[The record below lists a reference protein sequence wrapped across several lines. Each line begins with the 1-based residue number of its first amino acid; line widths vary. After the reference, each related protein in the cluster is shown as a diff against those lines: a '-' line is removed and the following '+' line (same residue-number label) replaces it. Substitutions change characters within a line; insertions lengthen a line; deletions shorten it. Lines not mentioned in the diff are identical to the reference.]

1 MRLFCDKPQDCHA
14 EVRMKGA
21 NGFRHDRRVQ
31 YDTALDITTMDKRTD
46 MAGEQVTFDQV
57 AAAAS
62 GLQDAGQP
70 VTVEAVRTA
79 LGNDGIDAAA
89 NGIYKHLAE
98 WRTTHEKTPE
108 PPRAEL
114 PPALLADLAEWA
126 RRYAQDAGAADR
138 DALARADSDMQ
149 ALLDAGNELEAA
161 RDDLTA
167 QVAGISGERDDALAS
182 LAERDDV
189 IERLTAELANARQVA
204 MDALVGKAKD
214 QLAIEGKD
222 AQIADLRAQIERNV
236 ASQAALSDA
245 RLAAEMELVGATTAR
260 DSLAAELRDVRALLD
275 AQRNKR

>member
-1 MRLFCDKPQDCHA
+1 
-14 EVRMKGA
+14 
-21 NGFRHDRRVQ
+21 
-31 YDTALDITTMDKRTD
+31 
-46 MAGEQVTFDQV
+46 VTFDQV
-57 AAAAS
+57 AAVAS

-70 VTVEAVRTA
+70 VTVEAVRAA
-79 LGNDGIDAAA
+79 LADDGIDAAA

-98 WRTTHEKTPE
+98 WRADHEKAPE

-114 PPALLADLAEWA
+114 PPALLADLADWA

-236 ASQAALSDA
+236 AAQAALSDA
-245 RLAAEMELVGATTAR
+245 RLTAQMELVGATTAR

>member
-1 MRLFCDKPQDCHA
+1 
-14 EVRMKGA
+14 
-21 NGFRHDRRVQ
+21 
-31 YDTALDITTMDKRTD
+31 

-57 AAAAS
+57 AAVAS

-70 VTVEAVRTA
+70 VTVEAVRAA
-79 LGNDGIDAAA
+79 LADDGIDAAA

-98 WRTTHEKTPE
+98 WRADHEKAPE

-114 PPALLADLAEWA
+114 PPALLADLADWA

-236 ASQAALSDA
+236 AAQAALSDA
-245 RLAAEMELVGATTAR
+245 RLTAQMELVGATTAR